1 MRVPLSWLREYVDIS
16 LSPRE
21 LADELTMRGMEV
33 DSVETAGADWTDV
46 VVGRLLDVRRHPNAD
61 TLWLTRVDVGPA
73 GGELEIV
80 CGAQNIAAG
89 QLVPAALVGAV
100 LPGDRRIERSRIRGV
115 LSQGMLCSP
124 IELGLGTDA
133 DGILILGTGEEH
145 EVGTPLAEI
154 IGETVLDVDV
164 KPNRGDALSMVG
176 LAREI
181 AAFTGAELRVPD
193 PAGAAPAG
201 EPVESRV
208 SVRIDDLE
216 LCPRFTA
223 LLFEGVR
230 NGPSPEWMQRRLVA
244 AGMRPISAVVDV
256 TNYVMHELGQPQHA
270 YDADAIPGGEI
281 VVRRARVGERLQTID
296 HAERELDEG
305 MLVIADRERP
315 IGLAG
320 IMGGASTEV
329 SEGTT
334 RVILESAV
342 FHGPTIRN
350 TARRLGLRSEASM
363 RHEKGIGPDLP
374 PLAARR
380 AAELIAEITGAT
392 VAPGIV
398 DNDPGPHADRRI
410 AVRVGSLER
419 LLGIELTDATVR
431 DLLAPLGFEVSGTGD
446 ELEVVVPSHR
456 LDVSVPADVAEEVAR
471 AYGYGRIP
479 GRLPTAQLPP
489 YRPDPSGPRHAV
501 RRILAGLGLTE
512 VVTHALVGP
521 DDLVRTGLDPE
532 ADDLVRLYNPLSSD
546 HSILRPSMAPSLLGA
561 VAENA
566 RQRRED
572 AWLFDLGKI
581 YWYRPGGAATPRER
595 AADTAGTGRYE
606 SWELGIILAGR
617 PTPGSP
623 GRHAPPAD
631 VAVLKGI
638 VDALHDAIGAPRPAY
653 RAETDAERHSHR
665 HPGRTGRICD
675 AQGRPY
681 GSLGEIH
688 PGTADAWGLEGR
700 PVDASIALDRVLAL
714 VPEERTVRPIPAA
727 QPVDRDLAVILPEST
742 PVGELMRVT
751 RMSAGPLLDEL
762 HLFDVYRGPQVGDN
776 RVSYALALRFQPSVA
791 GDEKAIDKALNKV
804 RGSLRHH
811 LHAEIR

>member
-1 MRVPLSWLREYVDIS
+1 
-16 LSPRE
+16 
-21 LADELTMRGMEV
+21 
-33 DSVETAGADWTDV
+33 
-46 VVGRLLDVRRHPNAD
+46 
-61 TLWLTRVDVGPA
+61 
-73 GGELEIV
+73 
-80 CGAQNIAAG
+80 
-89 QLVPAALVGAV
+89 
-100 LPGDRRIERSRIRGV
+100 
-115 LSQGMLCSP
+115 
-124 IELGLGTDA
+124 
-133 DGILILGTGEEH
+133 
-145 EVGTPLAEI
+145 
-154 IGETVLDVDV
+154 
-164 KPNRGDALSMVG
+164 
-176 LAREI
+176 
-181 AAFTGAELRVPD
+181 
-193 PAGAAPAG
+193 
-201 EPVESRV
+201 
-208 SVRIDDLE
+208 
-216 LCPRFTA
+216 
-223 LLFEGVR
+223 
-230 NGPSPEWMQRRLVA
+230 
-244 AGMRPISAVVDV
+244 
-256 TNYVMHELGQPQHA
+256 
-270 YDADAIPGGEI
+270 
-281 VVRRARVGERLQTID
+281 
-296 HAERELDEG
+296 
-305 MLVIADRERP
+305 
-315 IGLAG
+315 
-320 IMGGASTEV
+320 
-329 SEGTT
+329 
-334 RVILESAV
+334 
-342 FHGPTIRN
+342 
-350 TARRLGLRSEASM
+350 
-363 RHEKGIGPDLP
+363 
-374 PLAARR
+374 
-380 AAELIAEITGAT
+380 
-392 VAPGIV
+392 
-398 DNDPGPHADRRI
+398 
-410 AVRVGSLER
+410 
-419 LLGIELTDATVR
+419 
-431 DLLAPLGFEVSGTGD
+431 
-446 ELEVVVPSHR
+446 
-456 LDVSVPADVAEEVAR
+456 
-471 AYGYGRIP
+471 
-479 GRLPTAQLPP
+479 
-489 YRPDPSGPRHAV
+489 V

-623 GRHAPPAD
+623 GRPAPPAD